1 MKKRNNHITIH
12 KANELTR
19 GSDIYSLDAKKAMNT
34 IDWLYQKHNLYKHPQ
49 ISIRFS
55 TLREKM
61 DLENDGRYVER
72 IKEAMLELMKPMQLN
87 KFYHPLDGVEYSWF
101 AITFLYS
108 AGFTKCEDEWIVNIE
123 LPLLMRHVMQV
134 NSGNFTE
141 IALLPYMNKFRS
153 KYTMKLY
160 EYLKSFATYKYL
172 NISHKHLLHLFGVAE
187 DDKTYRYY
195 SKFTVL
201 VERSMKEIQ
210 EKSDLTE
217 VKLIQSK
224 LLAKEGVFKFI
235 INAKSTKDV
244 EAQEAKAIL
253 ESLIKRF

>member
-1 MKKRNNHITIH
+1 
-12 KANELTR
+12 
-19 GSDIYSLDAKKAMNT
+19 
-34 IDWLYQKHNLYKHPQ
+34 
-49 ISIRFS
+49 
-55 TLREKM
+55 
-61 DLENDGRYVER
+61 
-72 IKEAMLELMKPMQLN
+72 
-87 KFYHPLDGVEYSWF
+87 
-101 AITFLYS
+101 
-108 AGFTKCEDEWIVNIE
+108 
-123 LPLLMRHVMQV
+123 MRHVMQV